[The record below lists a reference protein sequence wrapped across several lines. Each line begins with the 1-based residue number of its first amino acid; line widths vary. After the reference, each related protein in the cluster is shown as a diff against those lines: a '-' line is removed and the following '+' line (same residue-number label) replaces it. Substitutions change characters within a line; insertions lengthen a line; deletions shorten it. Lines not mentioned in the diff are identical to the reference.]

1 MLGGQKLNEIT
12 ITYLKFLEGKLI
24 ILFVIF
30 RLEGKLMSWV
40 VFFLIITSRTLF

>member
-1 MLGGQKLNEIT
+1 MLGGQKLNEVT
-12 ITYLKFLEGKLI
+12 TYLNFLEGKLI

-40 VFFLIITSRTLF
+40 VFFLIITLWTLF